1 MVFFL
6 GGKGGAG
13 GVLCGRRCGFLFFFF
28 FEVWTWTLGTAVVY
42 QSVCDVRGRAVFCCM
57 AWVY

>member
-1 MVFFL
+1 MVFFFRGE
-6 GGKGGAG
+6 GGSGGRVMRAP
-13 GVLCGRRCGFLFFFF
+13 LWFSFFFF